1 MCAQLHD
8 KQEILLTFHSCYYL
22 VAPQISQ
29 EALARQPVYTILI
42 PPSLFSVTDQP
53 PTQHAGSQ
61 RQLFFGEFAAL
72 FSFIVQM
79 LE

>member
-1 MCAQLHD
+1 MCAQLRD

-29 EALARQPVYTILI
+29 EVLARQPVYTILI

-53 PTQHAGSQ
+53 PT
-61 RQLFFGEFAAL
+61 
-72 FSFIVQM
+72 
-79 LE
+79 